1 MSFEVTYSGEIQY
14 WDIFYSTKEMR
25 ENKWCGEFY
34 KKMDA
39 LANEIIMD
47 LEDDDEIEAKKD
59 EMYALARETL
69 NQEELN
75 ERGGTESYET
85 HFDGGTLEVDGK
97 EIDLD
102 EDLFG
107 DDYNDFFKAQ
117 EKKWNRKD
125 WYIIYAKSESGTF
138 RVDPD
143 EVKGK
148 FDKKKIKMK
157 NGLLHY
163 GEEPIS
169 DAYYGTDRNDVQ
181 FDIYFEDGDERGID
195 INWD

>member
-14 WDIFYSTKEMR
+14 WDIFYSTKER
-25 ENKWCGEFY
+25 RDDKWCGEFY

-39 LANEIIMD
+39 IADEINELI
-47 LEDDDEIEAKKD
+47 DDEEIEAKQE
-59 EMYALARETL
+59 EMVALAHETL
-69 NQEELN
+69 NNEALN
-75 ERGGTESYET
+75 ERGGTEEYET

-97 EIDLD
+97 DIDMD
-102 EDLFG
+102 EELFG

-143 EVKGK
+143 DVKGK

-163 GEEPIS
+163 EDEPIT
-169 DAYYGTDRNDVQ
+169 DAYYGTERNAVE
-181 FDIYFEDGDERGID
+181 FDIFFEDGDAKGID
-195 INWD
+195 IKWV